1 MGAMS
6 VLILSSFVA
15 ASRVGGRGQVE
26 ALARLGI
33 EPVLVPTVLF
43 GRHPGLGAPSG
54 GPVAAET
61 IAAMLEGIEAQGVFE
76 KADAAIFG
84 YFAAADQ
91 VAVAAKA
98 LKAIRKA
105 NPAARLIVD
114 PILGDHDAG
123 PYVSAEVRQAVT
135 QTLIPLADVVVPN
148 SWELSDITEIEV
160 KDAKTAV
167 AAARKLGKPVLVSSV
182 PAEEHH
188 IGVVYADAKDAWIAH
203 HPRAKAAPK
212 GAGDL
217 LTVFYAA
224 ALVQGCAPRDA
235 LELAAAVTADA
246 VAYAH
251 EAAEFPLTALP
262 RTLEPSFRIVFEAV
276 E

>member
-1 MGAMS
+1 MPR

-15 ASRVGGRGQVE
+15 ASRVGGGAQAE
-26 ALARLGI
+26 ALTRLGI

-43 GRHPGLGAPSG
+43 GRHPGLGEPGGGAVAGETLSG
-54 GPVAAET
+54 
-61 IAAMLEGIEAQGVFE
+61 MLEAIEAQGVFE
-76 KADAAIFG
+76 HLDAAIFG
-84 YFAAADQ
+84 YFSNPGQ
-91 VAVAAKA
+91 VEIAAKA
-98 LKAIRKA
+98 LDAIRAA
-105 NPAARLIVD
+105 NPAARLVVD
-114 PILGDHDAG
+114 PILGDEAEG
-123 PYVSAEVRQAVT
+123 LYVRPQVEQAVREMLVPRAEVIT
-135 QTLIPLADVVVPN
+135 PN
-148 SWELSDITEIEV
+148 AWELGRITGGEV
-160 KDAKTAV
+160 RDAASAV
-167 AAARKLGKPVLVSSV
+167 AAARKLGKPALVSSI
-182 PAEEHH
+182 PAEEDH
-188 IGVVYADAKDAWIAH
+188 IGVVYAGPDEAWIAH

-235 LELAAAVTADA
+235 LELAAAVTVDA

-251 EAAEFPLTALP
+251 EAAEFPLSALP